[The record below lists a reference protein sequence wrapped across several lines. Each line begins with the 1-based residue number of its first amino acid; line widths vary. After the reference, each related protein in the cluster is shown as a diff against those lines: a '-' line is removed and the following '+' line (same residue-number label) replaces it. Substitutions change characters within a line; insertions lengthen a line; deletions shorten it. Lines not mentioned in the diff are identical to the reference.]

1 MNCPYNLT
9 AMNLHNPF
17 ALAGMAFVLAAA
29 FWFILAKRRQ
39 RGQTAAGGLNAMQLI
54 FLLSLA
60 AMLVLAV
67 LTWNDRTISMP
78 LLGGLLGSVIS
89 GLPLLQP
96 TKKKKADLKTVGE
109 QSPSVRSGGEVTIS
123 YGGKPSGGK
132 KAGAGDET
140 TQGNQSPAVEA
151 KKDVEIR
158 YDNTQDE

>member
-1 MNCPYNLT
+1 
-9 AMNLHNPF
+9 MNLHNPF
-17 ALAGMAFVLAAA
+17 ALAGMAFVFAAA

-39 RGQTAAGGLNAMQLI
+39 RGKTVAGGLNPVQVI

-67 LTWNDRTISMP
+67 LTWNDRAISMP
-78 LLGGLLGSVIS
+78 LLGSLLGSVIS

-96 TKKKKADLKTVGE
+96 AKEEKADLKTVGD
-109 QSPSVRSGGEVTIS
+109 QSPPVRTDGKVTIS

-140 TQGNQSPAVEA
+140 TQGNQSPAVDA
-151 KKDVEIR
+151 KKGVEIR
-158 YDNTQDE
+158 YE